1 HNTFNVGVM
10 GSSPMRITK
19 QKEDNRNDYPLFVYI
34 PHIYNSIEFL
44 YFLTRAIAD
53 AGSKNKSIGVVWLM
67 PFVKLLFAAKCMA
80 IAFIRWQLL

>member
-1 HNTFNVGVM
+1 M

-34 PHIYNSIEFL
+34 PHIYNTIEFL

-53 AGSKNKSIGVVWLM
+53 ADSKNKCIGVVWLM
-67 PFVKLLFAAKCMA
+67 PLVKLLLAAKCMA

>member
-1 HNTFNVGVM
+1 M

-34 PHIYNSIEFL
+34 PHIYNTIEFL

-53 AGSKNKSIGVVWLM
+53 AGNKNKCIGVV
-67 PFVKLLFAAKCMA
+67 
-80 IAFIRWQLL
+80 